1 MSFFLFVFYLS
12 LLFAIY
18 RVVELSLKRY
28 ERLKAM
34 QKLEG
39 EELIAYLGKA
49 EPERK
54 SDSLEQSKW
63 WLIRIASLLIG
74 AGITL
79 ALSPFIVNWGIEFGE
94 ANKLSSDLNA
104 FAVIGCG
111 FLCCATA
118 LLIELV
124 IEHRVRKPSKQE

>member
-1 MSFFLFVFYLS
+1 MFLFYLS

-49 EPERK
+49 EPEQK
-54 SDSLEQSKW
+54 SNSLEQSKW
-63 WLIRIASLLIG
+63 WLIRI
-74 AGITL
+74 GITL
-79 ALSPFIVNWGIEFGE
+79 GLSPIIINWGIEFGK
-94 ANKLSSDLNA
+94 ANKLSDDLNA
-104 FAVIGCG
+104 FAFIGCG
-111 FLCCATA
+111 LICSAVT
-118 LLIELV
+118 LLIELI
-124 IEHRVRKPSKQE
+124 IEHKVRKQCNE

>member
-1 MSFFLFVFYLS
+1 MSFLLFLFYLS

-49 EPERK
+49 EPEQK
-54 SDSLEQSKW
+54 SNSLEQSKW

-74 AGITL
+74 VGVTL
-79 ALSPFIVNWGIEFGE
+79 SLSPLIVNWGIEFGE

-111 FLCCATA
+111 FICSAVT
-118 LLIELV
+118 LLIELI
-124 IEHRVRKPSKQE
+124 IEHKVRKQSNE

>member
-1 MSFFLFVFYLS
+1 MSFLMFLFYLS

-49 EPERK
+49 EPEQK
-54 SDSLEQSKW
+54 SNSLEQSKW
-63 WLIRIASLLIG
+63 WLIRIASLLTGI
-74 AGITL
+74 GIT
-79 ALSPFIVNWGIEFGE
+79 
-94 ANKLSSDLNA
+94 
-104 FAVIGCG
+104 
-111 FLCCATA
+111 
-118 LLIELV
+118 
-124 IEHRVRKPSKQE
+124 

>member
-1 MSFFLFVFYLS
+1 MSFLMFLFYLS

-49 EPERK
+49 EPEQK
-54 SDSLEQSKW
+54 SNSLEQSKW
-63 WLIRIASLLIG
+63 WLIRIASLLTG
-74 AGITL
+74 TGITL
-79 ALSPFIVNWGIEFGE
+79 GLSPIIINWCIEFGE
-94 ANKLSSDLNA
+94 ANKLSDDLNA
-104 FAVIGCG
+104 FAFIGCG
-111 FLCCATA
+111 LICSAVT
-118 LLIELV
+118 LLIELI
-124 IEHRVRKPSKQE
+124 IEHKVRKQCNE

>member
-1 MSFFLFVFYLS
+1 MSFLMFLFYLS

-49 EPERK
+49 EPEQK
-54 SDSLEQSKW
+54 SNSLEQSKW
-63 WLIRIASLLIG
+63 WLIRIASLLTGI
-74 AGITL
+74 GITL
-79 ALSPFIVNWGIEFGE
+79 GLSPIIINWCIEFGE
-94 ANKLSSDLNA
+94 ANKLSDDLNA

-111 FLCCATA
+111 LICSAVT
-118 LLIELV
+118 LLIELI
-124 IEHRVRKPSKQE
+124 IEHKVRKQCNE